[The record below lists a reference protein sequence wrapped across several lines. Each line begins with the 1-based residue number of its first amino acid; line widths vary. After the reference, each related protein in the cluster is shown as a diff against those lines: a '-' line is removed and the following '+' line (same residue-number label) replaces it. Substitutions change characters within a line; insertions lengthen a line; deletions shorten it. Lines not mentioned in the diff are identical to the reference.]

1 MSGLLRTDDSMGIVS
16 LDHLIEINNQT
27 DGKSS
32 VSLKF
37 GVLKGGSTRHFI
49 STSDHPLVVRL
60 NQYFLQ
66 HPEDLVNT
74 IKEGVERAA
83 QGGYVMLMESSNA
96 EYVANSMCQMRV
108 LYDTVNMRQGFGYG
122 IALPKNSTYLE
133 PFSKVI
139 VELETSGTLR
149 SLLKRYYT
157 SKEA

>member
-1 MSGLLRTDDSMGIVS
+1 MNRMSGLVRTDDSMGIVS
-16 LDHLIEINNQT
+16 LDHLIENNNQT

-32 VSLKF
+32 ISLKF
-37 GVLKGGSTRHFI
+37 GALKTGSTRHFI

-122 IALPKNSTYLE
+122 SVSQSVGRDPVLGRRKIQLGR
-133 PFSKVI
+133 
-139 VELETSGTLR
+139 GTNCKKMFCFIL
-149 SLLKRYYT
+149 
-157 SKEA
+157 